1 MKQLSKWLLAA
12 VVPLVLVLVVPAAV
26 GKTPPKRSVPING
39 EVTGLAFGG
48 SRVVY
53 GVRPYGVT
61 SQSVHVWDVL
71 SGKSSLVHASGGG
84 ASFTVATG
92 RIGWIARGGSP
103 SETDEYLITTPV
115 PRLHLRQL
123 AVAVRGNDYDTRS
136 EGGAWLSGLVGS
148 GKVIAVSTWTTTVPD
163 NAVTHAALRLVGTSG
178 LKTIVSG
185 QDTIVAE
192 SLDSGRIAVVHS
204 MALWPSTFR
213 LSGGDGS
220 VCVYSTS
227 GKLLL
232 EVSRGTAKEAALDG
246 NTLAVL
252 TTTNK
257 VELYN
262 AKTGAF
268 ARSWPVPF
276 RAAHL
281 DVKGAIAIYS
291 AYPAGAGPRI
301 LHALQL
307 KTGKDAV
314 LARGEAPY
322 PYGQGDD
329 AQIDSLG
336 VVYAVNKSPGTPRS
350 HVVFLPMAR
359 VLASLAKK

>member
-1 MKQLSKWLLAA
+1 MRQLSKWLLAA

-26 GKTPPKRSVPING
+26 GKPPPKRSVPING

-53 GVRPYGVT
+53 GIRPYGVT

-148 GKVIAVSTWTTTVPD
+148 GKVIAVSTWRTAVPD

-185 QDTIVAE
+185 PDTIVAE

-268 ARSWPVPF
+268 APVLAGAVPRGPSRRRGCDCDLLGLSGRR
-276 RAAHL
+276 RAAHPARAAAGEREGCSPRQGR
-281 DVKGAIAIYS
+281 GAVS
-291 AYPAGAGPRI
+291 LR
-301 LHALQL
+301 
-307 KTGKDAV
+307 
-314 LARGEAPY
+314 AR
-322 PYGQGDD
+322 
-329 AQIDSLG
+329 
-336 VVYAVNKSPGTPRS
+336 
-350 HVVFLPMAR
+350 
-359 VLASLAKK
+359 